1 MGDFLQHFTNQLVH
15 SVEITLILFVSVM
28 SGTVMSD
35 GIHRRNLVS
44 NDSNDKINDKYRR
57 SDDIIEADI
66 FNKIYFT
73 SI

>member
-1 MGDFLQHFTNQLVH
+1 
-15 SVEITLILFVSVM
+15 M